1 MLDARNQS
9 KLHGRYR
16 LKVWAIAL
24 LSAPLLTIT
33 QPPIAAPWVGL
44 FALCPLLIALPRLS
58 AGGAWLATFLVTLPY
73 FWVNMFWLSRMT
85 TAPESEIY
93 IFLMFAFIATGMPAY
108 KGVCGMAI
116 RWVMTRRVTGLIVL
130 IPLLWLGGEF
140 VHEFNTP
147 APYPWLN
154 LSTSMMSSDALLQ
167 IVDLV
172 GAYGL
177 TLLLVFVQVAWI
189 TPFELSGPQAR
200 LTVSERRWRRFAP
213 LAGLAALAVCW
224 LYGESR
230 MATFAGLERDDGPLI
245 GCVQANIP
253 QEVKVVSD
261 GDSIRKAFNAQL
273 RLTQECVDRGAELVC
288 WAETMLFGGCTRD
301 GFWRLRPEDSAQYF
315 SDGIANA
322 VLLEK
327 EWTDA
332 SGKVRRPV
340 YVERLRAMIAHQ
352 YKTPMLVGATT
363 NVPESEWFDDWKD
376 YSRRRYTTAM
386 MFDAAGRVADS
397 YDKRYM
403 VPGGEYI
410 PLESNALI
418 RWIVEAYATELQGAP
433 LRTDPGVRLTVFR
446 LPARTDRV
454 AGRDWA
460 FTATIC
466 YEFAWPRCYVELH
479 GDASPYPDFHINI
492 SNEGWFKSSAE
503 LDQAVDF
510 CRLRCIE
517 SRMPMI
523 RATNTGIT
531 CVIDACGRVR
541 DVLTV
546 DGGDREVAGILLTRP
561 PVLAT
566 TGPTLFITTVGRTLP
581 FVSLIVLV
589 LVFALMIAGRIQ
601 MRRERKAA
609 RRAPASDAPDTA
621 TESTTEPAS
630 ETATGATTD

>member
-1 MLDARNQS
+1 MLDARDQP
-9 KLHGRYR
+9 KLYGRHR

-108 KGVCGMAI
+108 KGFCGMAI
-116 RWVMTRRVTGLIVL
+116 RWVMTRRVTGLIAL
-130 IPLLWLGGEF
+130 IPLLWLGSEF

-167 IVDLV
+167 IIDIV

-177 TLLLVFVQVAWI
+177 TILFVFVQVAWI
-189 TPFELSGPQAR
+189 APFELSGPDAR
-200 LTVSERRWRRFAP
+200 LTISDRRWRRCGPLVGLAV
-213 LAGLAALAVCW
+213 LAGCW
-224 LYGESR
+224 FYGQSR
-230 MATFAGLERDDGPLI
+230 IATFANLERDDGPLI

-261 GDSIRKAFNAQL
+261 GKSIRKAFDKQL
-273 RLTQECVDRGAELVC
+273 RLTRECVDRGAELVC

-301 GFWRLRPEDSAQYF
+301 GFWRLYTENSAQYF
-315 SDGIANA
+315 SDGIPDAI
-322 VLLEK
+322 LLERQ
-327 EWTDA
+327 WTDDA
-332 SGKVRRPV
+332 GKPRRPV
-340 YVERLRAMIAHQ
+340 YVERLRALIAHQ

-376 YSRRRYTTAM
+376 YDHRRYTTAI

-410 PLESNALI
+410 PLESNAWV
-418 RWIVEAYATELQGAP
+418 RGIVEAYATQLQGAP
-433 LRTDPGVRLTVFR
+433 LRTDPGVRFTIFR
-446 LPARTDRV
+446 LPSRTDRLG
-454 AGRDWA
+454 GRDWA
-460 FTATIC
+460 FTSTIC

-479 GDASPYPDFHINI
+479 GQASPYPDFHVNI

-531 CVIDACGRVR
+531 CVIDACGLVR

-546 DGGDREVAGILLTRP
+546 DGDDREVAGILLAQP
-561 PVLAT
+561 PVLTT
-566 TGPTLFITTVGRTLP
+566 TGPTLFLTTVGRTLP
-581 FVSLIVLV
+581 FVSLAVLV
-589 LVFALMIAGRIQ
+589 LVFALMIVGRVQ
-601 MRRERKAA
+601 LRHVRKAA
-609 RRAPASDAPDTA
+609 RRASALEASIVAADSMKD
-621 TESTTEPAS
+621 
-630 ETATGATTD
+630 